1 MLFVAVEYKSGNSTR
16 IMRSAQKM
24 LSTLKDNKRAD
35 VTKRCIQRTLDNV
48 CGSCG
53 TPLSTQHHCCVV
65 LITECHNSHKHSQSP
80 LTTNDVE

>member
-48 CGSCG
+48 CESCD
-53 TPLSTQHHCCVV
+53 TPLST
-65 LITECHNSHKHSQSP
+65 P
-80 LTTNDVE
+80 LLCGVDNGVPQLP